1 MKVVTM
7 TINVAVEDKDQLID
21 FATKLYD
28 ETWHG
33 DMEEDMELY
42 DDKNKK
48 IVRSIF
54 EVLIG
59 SAPLPYQYADAGI
72 AISDFRD
79 ESVVNYD
86 F

>member
-1 MKVVTM
+1 MKIVSM
-7 TINVAVEDKDQLID
+7 TINIAVEDEDKLID
-21 FATKLYD
+21 FATGLYN

-72 AISDFRD
+72 AIGDFQD
-79 ESVVNYD
+79 EKVVDYD
-86 F
+86 G